1 MSSLKEEANFIA
13 FQCFLERL
21 SSSSKTLTNKVDNNI
36 VVQEVAIDEL
46 QLDIIRTTKLQNIS
60 VEGLQSI
67 IVRIAKVEE
76 SNIESFTIK
85 TS

>member
-36 VVQEVAIDEL
+36 VVQEVAIDIL
-46 QLDIIRTTKLQNIS
+46 QLDIIKTTKMQNIS